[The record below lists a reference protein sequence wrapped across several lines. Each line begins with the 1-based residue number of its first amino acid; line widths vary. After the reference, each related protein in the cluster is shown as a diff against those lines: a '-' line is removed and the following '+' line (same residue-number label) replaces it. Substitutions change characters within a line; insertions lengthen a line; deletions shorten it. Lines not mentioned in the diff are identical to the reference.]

1 MMKSL
6 PSFSTFYFIIIQEE
20 RQRDMHLPHS
30 FCKDAITMNVSN
42 SSNNSKKYL
51 STLIVRNLDMISI
64 ITIVWLVFYQ
74 PYNLSKQR
82 KKSLNRMFK
91 LLLLKLQQ
99 SFLRNNI
106 NISFIFSIKI
116 ICSLLLW
123 LIHTSLMEPRNIMVY
138 LFLTLILLLMYSS
151 LLHFLN
157 HVCNFSVILEQTT
170 ICFLIQVF
178 SCLWPNV
185 YNKYEYSGDYF
196 PLSYA

>member
-1 MMKSL
+1 
-6 PSFSTFYFIIIQEE
+6 
-20 RQRDMHLPHS
+20 
-30 FCKDAITMNVSN
+30 
-42 SSNNSKKYL
+42 
-51 STLIVRNLDMISI
+51 
-64 ITIVWLVFYQ
+64 
-74 PYNLSKQR
+74 
-82 KKSLNRMFK
+82 MFK

-123 LIHTSLMEPRNIMVY
+123 LIHTSLMEPCNMMVY

-157 HVCNFSVILEQTT
+157 HVCNFFVILEQTT

-185 YNKYEYSGDYF
+185 YNKYEYSRRL
-196 PLSYA
+196 LSFELCLTLHITSFFLILKSFFSKRFVKILESLVRVWNHTSVHQNPSKQGYDTNLELPKFLE